1 MIKCRE
7 VYKHNVSEEEVLR
20 ASWQALSSLDLLQ
33 RTIEGGFK
41 VT

>member
-20 ASWQALSSLDLLQ
+20 ASWEALSSLDLLQ
-33 RTIEGGFK
+33 RTTEGGFK